1 MENENEKT
9 VENLE
14 EKKPTFKTYG
24 TKTLLMQGIALNRGK
39 NFMVTS
45 EVRDRKTGKLISE
58 EQKIVYEKYVDSDL
72 KYIIENYN
80 DDLVFYPESNK
91 NIVIIMKEIKPDVED
106 DVFTVKTAKGS
117 TKRQPIT
124 MN

>member
-1 MENENEKT
+1 MENEI
-9 VENLE
+9 
-14 EKKPTFKTYG
+14 KKEVKYPTYG
-24 TKTLLMQGIALNRGK
+24 TKMKLLEGFALHRGK

-45 EVRDRKTGKLISE
+45 EIRDRETGELIDTE
-58 EQKIVYEKYVDSDL
+58 HKIIYEKYVGDEQ

-80 DDLVFYPESNK
+80 DNLVFFPESNK
-91 NIVIIMKEIKPDVED
+91 KIVIIMKEIKPDVED
-106 DVFTVKTAKGS
+106 DIFTVKTAKGS